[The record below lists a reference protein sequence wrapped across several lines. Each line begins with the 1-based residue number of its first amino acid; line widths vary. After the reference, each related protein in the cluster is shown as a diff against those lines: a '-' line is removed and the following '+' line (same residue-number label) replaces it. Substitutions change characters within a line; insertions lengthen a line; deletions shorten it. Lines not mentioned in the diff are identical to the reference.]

1 MQIRVQPAG
10 IIRHHFPEEEMTFT
24 LEKNASLADLYDEIG
39 FSIGSRLP
47 ESIWN
52 HKKNRFRGPIIV
64 SSDNVVLKSEDTL
77 LRDNQLIKL
86 KRFLVGG

>member
-10 IIRHHFPEEEMTFT
+10 VISQHFPEEVMVFT
-24 LEKNASLADLYDEIG
+24 LEEKSTLSDLYDEIG
-39 FSIGSRLP
+39 YSIGGNLP

-52 HKKNRFRGPIIV
+52 KNKNRFRGPIIV
-64 SSDNVVLKSEDTL
+64 ASNGIVLKSEDTL

-86 KRFLVGG
+86 KRFLIGG